1 MIIERVCALA
11 ERCHKKHYSPGNGV
25 SEQTKK
31 AQRVCREWQQR
42 VLKEFP
48 SARFEKEVPL
58 DGRGARQR
66 IDLVDW
72 VTRTAFELKVSPN
85 NIHMEVYKDVF
96 KALVYNKRN
105 PHKKLR
111 HLVFIAPAAGI
122 DRLGSEFPKDV
133 AAIAR
138 GLKLKFS
145 LAKIYPA

>member
-1 MIIERVCALA
+1 MSIKLVCALA
-11 ERCHKKHYSPGNGV
+11 GRFHKKHYSSGSGV

-48 SARFEKEVPL
+48 SARFEKEVSL
-58 DGRGARQR
+58 DGRGARQK

-72 VTRTAFELKVSPN
+72 VTRTAYELKVSPN

-111 HLVFIAPAAGI
+111 RLVFIAPAAGI

-133 AAIAR
+133 AAITR

-145 LAKIYPA
+145 LAKI